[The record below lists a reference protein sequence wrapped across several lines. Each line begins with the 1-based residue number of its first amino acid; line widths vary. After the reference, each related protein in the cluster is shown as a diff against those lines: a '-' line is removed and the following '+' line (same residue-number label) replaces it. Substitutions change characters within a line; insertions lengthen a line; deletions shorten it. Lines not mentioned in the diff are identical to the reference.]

1 MARRRSV
8 AEYPACLFNTPQ
20 LGDTMTRLRTQSLAA
35 GIALVLLSAGGPVLA
50 QDSDVAALEARVAEL
65 EAILKQLVEQ
75 KKDDPAPPPVAKA
88 APAPAAA
95 PTPSSSGPTY
105 KFGGYAAFNGMLS
118 DYSDATP
125 PSNAVIRQF
134 YLPSQIPVGDGSA
147 SGDATVDFQGR
158 ETRLNFRADTTTGG
172 GAKVTAFVEMDFF
185 THADGNELVS
195 NSYSPRLR
203 HAFVKYNNWTL
214 GQTWS
219 TFQDVSVLPEN
230 LDFVGPSES
239 TTFVRQAMIRYT
251 SGNLELALENP
262 ETFVLGT
269 ASTATGHDTIPDLIA
284 RYTFKLDGGSY
295 IRVAGLVR
303 SLNIDEPGG
312 VKADENA
319 FGVSASAKFMV
330 GERDDIRA
338 MITHGDGVGRYV
350 GLGLVRDGAVDSL
363 GTGIDTIK
371 TTSGFVSYRHHWND
385 SWRSNFTYGTNSI
398 DLPVSAGNQTKSASS
413 IHANLIHS
421 ILPKLDVGA
430 EIMFAER
437 ELENGVDGDFT
448 RLLLSAKYAF

>member
-1 MARRRSV
+1 M
-8 AEYPACLFNTPQ
+8 
-20 LGDTMTRLRTQSLAA
+20 RTKLKSLAA
-35 GIALVLLSAGGPVLA
+35 GAALALLCAGGPVMA

-65 EAILKQLVEQ
+65 EAMLKELVGE
-75 KKDDPAPPPVAKA
+75 KKA
-88 APAPAAA
+88 APAPAPAA
-95 PTPSSSGPTY
+95 KPAPPSAASGSKTTY
-105 KFGGYAAFNGMLS
+105 KFGGYAKFDGMLS

-125 PSNAVIRQF
+125 PSSAVIRQF

-147 SGDATVDFQGR
+147 SSDATVDFQGR
-158 ETRLNFRADTTTGG
+158 ETRLNFRADTTTRGG
-172 GAKVTAFVEMDFF
+172 DKITAFAEMDFY
-185 THADGNELVS
+185 THSDGNELVS

-251 SGNLELALENP
+251 NGNLELAAENP

-284 RYTFKLDGGSY
+284 RYTVKLDGGSY
-295 IRVAGLVR
+295 IKVAGLVR

-312 VKADENA
+312 VQADETA
-319 FGVSASAKFMV
+319 FGISASAKFML
-330 GERDDIRA
+330 GEDDIRA
-338 MITHGDGVGRYV
+338 MITYGDGVGRYV
-350 GLGLVRDGAVDSL
+350 GLGLVRDGAVDAL

-371 TTSGFVSYRHHWND
+371 TTAAFVSYRHHWNEA
-385 SWRSNFTYGTNSI
+385 WRSNFTFGTNSI
-398 DLPVSAGNQTKSASS
+398 DLPLSAGNQTKSASS
-413 IHANLIHS
+413 FHVNVIHN

-430 EIMFAER
+430 ELMYAER

-448 RLLLSAKYAF
+448 RFILSAKYAF